1 MINHQQNID
10 KIYLYAKDPDEAK
23 NKLLIYKREIAGL
36 NYLNDSKHSVNIY
49 EGNNPNKKQKILILF
64 HDMIADMLSNKKLI
78 PLITE
83 LLIRGRNISLLFITQ
98 PYFVIPK
105 NFRLNWT
112 HYFLMKVPNKREL
125 QQIAFNNSSDIDFQ
139 YFMNLY
145 KKCTANNILF

>member
-98 PYFVIPK
+98 PYFVVPK

-145 KKCTANNILF
+145 KKCTANHILF

>member
-1 MINHQQNID
+1 MIQ
-10 KIYLYAKDPDEAK
+10 
-23 NKLLIYKREIAGL
+23 
-36 NYLNDSKHSVNIY
+36 KHSVNIY

-83 LLIRGRNISLLFITQ
+83 LLIRGRNISLVFITQ
-98 PYFVIPK
+98 SYFVVPK

-112 HYFLMKVPNKREL
+112 HHFLMKVPNKREL

-139 YFMNLY
+139 YFMYLY
-145 KKCTANNILF
+145 KKCTANHILF

>member
-83 LLIRGRNISLLFITQ
+83 LLIRGRNISLVFITQ
-98 PYFVIPK
+98 SYFVVPK
-105 NFRLNWT
+105 NFRLN
-112 HYFLMKVPNKREL
+112 
-125 QQIAFNNSSDIDFQ
+125 
-139 YFMNLY
+139 
-145 KKCTANNILF
+145 